1 MGSYFISYFPNKDGN
16 GPTSGNGAGCRADIS
31 THLHRWPPP
40 LARSP
45 ISCPSPS
52 SALLRLTQ
60 TAPAM
65 ESSSSSIRRRTTPPA
80 LLLIPCPF
88 CRDRIITNI
97 CGPRGSQPGNRYYK
111 CCKKDSGKCP
121 FYEWQEGYEAYLVE
135 QSAADGAA
143 HNQEIFQALPRT
155 VAQRGSFLG
164 ARQLQDLLGSTPC
177 WASPICWPLCCSSP
191 SHLLYSSR
199 CTLLVSH
206 SSCIGSSVT
215 VSVIWY
221 RMSSCLGYYE
231 ECLWE

>member
-1 MGSYFISYFPNKDGN
+1 
-16 GPTSGNGAGCRADIS
+16 
-31 THLHRWPPP
+31 
-40 LARSP
+40 
-45 ISCPSPS
+45 
-52 SALLRLTQ
+52 
-60 TAPAM
+60 M

-80 LLLIPCPF
+80 LPLIPCPF

-164 ARQLQDLLGSTPC
+164 ARQLQDLVRFNTMLGI
-177 WASPICWPLCCSSP
+177 AN
-191 SHLLYSSR
+191 LLA
-199 CTLLVSH
+199 TLLLIAFAFVVF
-206 SSCIGSSVT
+206 VT
-215 VSVIWY
+215 MY
-221 RMSSCLGYYE
+221 FAR
-231 ECLWE
+231 